1 MTVFVVFSNFLNAKY
16 SSVKYSTGDNVSLVS
31 KYTHYSNSLLISN
44 TENIQVVINLQMFN
58 FDVLKVFFIQ
68 FVINLQLFNFDVL
81 KFFGVF
87 LSFLVADHLEI
98 DKLSSHV
105 LVLFIIVSVEK
116 CWILK
121 LNYIF
126 VKTSLYDC

>member
-1 MTVFVVFSNFLNAKY
+1 
-16 SSVKYSTGDNVSLVS
+16 
-31 KYTHYSNSLLISN
+31 
-44 TENIQVVINLQMFN
+44 MFN

-98 DKLSSHV
+98 DKLSIHV

-126 VKTSLYDC
+126 VKISLYDC